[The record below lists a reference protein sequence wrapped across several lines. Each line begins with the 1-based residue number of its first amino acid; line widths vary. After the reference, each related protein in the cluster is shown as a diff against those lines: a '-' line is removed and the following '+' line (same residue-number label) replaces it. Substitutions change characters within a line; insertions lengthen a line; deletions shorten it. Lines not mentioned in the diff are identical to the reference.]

1 MRWNCFCVPSL
12 ILSDDHEIILIS
24 EKGSLFAQK
33 LSENLLLLAG
43 LRLILNGSRE
53 LQCGWKTVEIH
64 GFPGNV
70 PDRFF
75 RVGLQNEY
83 IF

>member
-1 MRWNCFCVPSL
+1 MR
-12 ILSDDHEIILIS
+12 
-24 EKGSLFAQK
+24 KKK
-33 LSENLLLLAG
+33 LLD
-43 LRLILNGSRE
+43 NGSRE

-83 IF
+83 IFKNILFCNCLYPKRY

>member
-1 MRWNCFCVPSL
+1 MSETVYN
-12 ILSDDHEIILIS
+12 IS
-24 EKGSLFAQK
+24 EPIMESGD
-33 LSENLLLLAG
+33 
-43 LRLILNGSRE
+43 ILNGSRE
-53 LQCGWKTVEIH
+53 LQCGWITVEIH

>member
-1 MRWNCFCVPSL
+1 MSETVYN
-12 ILSDDHEIILIS
+12 IS
-24 EKGSLFAQK
+24 EPIMESGD
-33 LSENLLLLAG
+33 
-43 LRLILNGSRE
+43 ILTGSRE